1 MHKST
6 SPSKQG
12 NTNFSNE
19 TPENTDGQSAIIHA
33 VFGHDNTKG
42 ALQG

>member
-1 MHKST
+1 MQEYQFFKWNSR
-6 SPSKQG
+6 
-12 NTNFSNE
+12 
-19 TPENTDGQSAIIHA
+19 ENTDEHSAITHA